1 MASRDPRRI
10 NIRPLKELATKIL
23 PKDSVLREI
32 ILGDKD
38 ELGAEEYIAKVDI
51 WLRLLGR
58 EFPR

>member
-1 MASRDPRRI
+1 
-10 NIRPLKELATKIL
+10 L